1 MNIKLIFLIF
11 TFINISLPL
20 ELWQKDIPPS
30 HYLGELA
37 KIQNKSLNKG
47 YKSTNILS
55 LTAIAVGA
63 SAINEGTPEGLLGG
77 LVLVVGGLGVS
88 IGSYISKKI
97 NNYSSLA
104 QIELNNLDFLET
116 DSQKEYSAYNS
127 LVLLSKNSVEQLSK
141 KKAESKVKI
150 LENSK
155 NEEDGQINKSNYLNS
170 LFKKVTSIHIFNRF
184 MNDFQDYKTIE
195 ETMLYNYLNQIDIK

>member
-11 TFINISLPL
+11 NFINISFPL

-30 HYLGELA
+30 HYLEELA
-37 KIQNKSLNKG
+37 KIQNKSLNRG

-55 LTAIAVGA
+55 LTAVAVGA

-155 NEEDGQINKSNYLNS
+155 NEEDDQINKSNYLKS
-170 LFKKVTSIHIFNRF
+170 LFKKVTSIHILNRS

-195 ETMLYNYLNQIDIK
+195 EKMLYNYLNQIDIK

>member
-11 TFINISLPL
+11 NFINISFPL

-30 HYLGELA
+30 HYLEELA
-37 KIQNKSLNKG
+37 KIQNKSLNRG

-55 LTAIAVGA
+55 LTAVAVGA
-63 SAINEGTPEGLLGG
+63 SAINEGTPEGLIGG

-104 QIELNNLDFLET
+104 QIELNNLDYLET

-155 NEEDGQINKSNYLNS
+155 NEEDDQINKSNYLKS
-170 LFKKVTSIHIFNRF
+170 LFKKVTSIHILNRS

-195 ETMLYNYLNQIDIK
+195 EKMLYNYLNQLDIK

>member
-1 MNIKLIFLIF
+1 MNIKLIFLLF
-11 TFINISLPL
+11 TFINISFSL

-55 LTAIAVGA
+55 LTAVAVGA

-77 LVLVVGGLGVS
+77 SVLVVGGLGVS
-88 IGSYISKKI
+88 IGSYISKK
-97 NNYSSLA
+97 NKQLHSSLA
-104 QIELNNLDFLET
+104 HIELNNLDYLET

-127 LVLLSKNSVEQLSK
+127 LVLLSNNSVEQLSK
-141 KKAESKVKI
+141 KKQNQKLRYLKIVRMKKMVKLIKVI
-150 LENSK
+150 
-155 NEEDGQINKSNYLNS
+155 I
-170 LFKKVTSIHIFNRF
+170 
-184 MNDFQDYKTIE
+184 
-195 ETMLYNYLNQIDIK
+195 